1 MRGAS
6 KWPSDYRRHAEADLT
21 LTSLALRA
29 KAEIIKGCVYALTA
43 NSVPADAAA
52 GKHAVFYGLVPST
65 FFRMTEGQ
73 PLANTRRLEAWTMKF
88 LPTPMRRRLQGA
100 SGENRAIVRG
110 MVWVAVFLLVAKA
123 VAAAKEMLVAYRYGA
138 GAVVDGYLFVF
149 NLAQWPCAVFASVTG
164 IILIPFLVK
173 LQQERPS
180 EASRLQAALLPFAFL
195 LGAAVSLLFGAIMWW
210 AVSRMELGLTAESQ
224 AAALTALPWIAP
236 SIAFAFMGAVL
247 SNWLMSQ
254 RRHAN
259 TLLEATPAAAIA
271 VCLLVW
277 PIASGQPLGVLPL
290 AVATLIGFPLQTLL
304 LVRLCGQPIGFA
316 HFGTIAEHW
325 PALRKAFGIML
336 LAQIIFTSAGLLDQ
350 FFAVRMGE
358 GVLAIFAYAQR
369 IMALVLGLTTVV
381 VGRAMLP
388 VFASVGDLRASF
400 ALAQRWAW
408 RFGALGI
415 LCAVAVVLTAEW
427 AVMLLFERG
436 AFTAKDTQE
445 VAQILRVLALQL
457 PFYLFGIVLV
467 QWLGAAGKAFW
478 LFMAAVVGFLA
489 KLFSAWVW
497 FDLWGQGLAASTA
510 LMYAVSSIMIYGT
523 ARYLLRLERV
533 K

>member
-1 MRGAS
+1 MS
-6 KWPSDYRRHAEADLT
+6 
-21 LTSLALRA
+21 
-29 KAEIIKGCVYALTA
+29 
-43 NSVPADAAA
+43 
-52 GKHAVFYGLVPST
+52 
-65 FFRMTEGQ
+65 EGQ
-73 PLANTRRLEAWTMKF
+73 ILVDSRRLEAWTMKF
-88 LPTPMRRRLQGA
+88 LPAQMRRRLQGA

-110 MVWVAVFLLVAKA
+110 MVWVVVFLLIAKA
-123 VAAAKEMLVAYRYGA
+123 VAAAKEMMVAYRYGA

-149 NLAQWPCAVFASVTG
+149 NLAQWPCGVFASVTG

-195 LGAAVSLLFGAIMWW
+195 LGTAASLLFGPIMWW
-210 AVSRMELGLTAESQ
+210 GVSRIELGLTAESQ

-271 VCLLVW
+271 VCLVVW
-277 PIASGQPLGVLPL
+277 PMASGQAWGVLPL
-290 AVATLIGFPLQTLL
+290 AVATLIGFALQTSL

-336 LAQIIFTSAGLLDQ
+336 LAQIITNSAELLDQ

-358 GVLAIFAYAQR
+358 GVLASFFYAQR
-369 IMALVLGLTTVV
+369 IMALVLGLTSVV

-388 VFASVGDLRASF
+388 VFASVGDLRVSF

-408 RFGALGI
+408 RFGVLGA
-415 LCAVAVVLTAEW
+415 LCAAALVLTADW

-445 VAQILRVLALQL
+445 VAQMLRVLALQL

-467 QWLGAAGKAFW
+467 QWLGAAGKAAW
-478 LFMAAVVGFLA
+478 LLMAAIVGFLA
-489 KLFSAWVW
+489 KLFGAWMW
-497 FDLWGQGLAASTA
+497 FDLGGQGLAASTA
-510 LMYAVSSIMIYGT
+510 LMYLFTAIMVYLT
-523 ARYLLRLERV
+523 ARHLLRLKRV
-533 K
+533 G

>member
-1 MRGAS
+1 
-6 KWPSDYRRHAEADLT
+6 
-21 LTSLALRA
+21 
-29 KAEIIKGCVYALTA
+29 
-43 NSVPADAAA
+43 
-52 GKHAVFYGLVPST
+52 
-65 FFRMTEGQ
+65 
-73 PLANTRRLEAWTMKF
+73 MKF
-88 LPTPMRRRLQGA
+88 LPAPMRRRLQGA
-100 SGENRAIVRG
+100 SGENRAILRG
-110 MVWVAVFLLVAKA
+110 MVWVAVFLLIAKA
-123 VAAAKEMLVAYRYGA
+123 VAAAKEMIVAYRYGA

-149 NLAQWPCAVFASVTG
+149 NLAQWPYGVFASVTG

-210 AVSRMELGLTAESQ
+210 AIIHLELGLTAKSQ
-224 AAALTALPWIAP
+224 AAALTALPWVAP

-271 VCLLVW
+271 ICLLVW
-277 PIASGQPLGVLPL
+277 PIASGQAWGVLPL
-290 AVATLIGFPLQTLL
+290 AVATLIGFALQTLL
-304 LVRLCGQPIGFA
+304 LVRLCGHPIGFA
-316 HFGTIAEHW
+316 HLRTIAEHW

-358 GVLAIFAYAQR
+358 GVLASFFYAQR

-381 VGRAMLP
+381 IGRAMLP

-400 ALAQRWAW
+400 AMAQRWAW
-408 RFGALGI
+408 RFGVLGA
-415 LCAVAVVLTAEW
+415 LCAVALVLTADW

-467 QWLGAAGKAFW
+467 QWLGATGKAFW
-478 LFMAAVVGFLA
+478 LLMAAVMGFLA
-489 KLFSAWVW
+489 KLLGAWVW
-497 FDLWGQGLAASTA
+497 FDLGGQGLAASTV
-510 LMYAVSSIMIYGT
+510 LMYFFTAIMIYLT
-523 ARYLLRLERV
+523 ARQLLDIQRLE
-533 K
+533 

>member
-1 MRGAS
+1 
-6 KWPSDYRRHAEADLT
+6 
-21 LTSLALRA
+21 
-29 KAEIIKGCVYALTA
+29 
-43 NSVPADAAA
+43 
-52 GKHAVFYGLVPST
+52 
-65 FFRMTEGQ
+65 
-73 PLANTRRLEAWTMKF
+73 MKF
-88 LPTPMRRRLQGA
+88 LPAPMRRRLQGA

-110 MVWVAVFLLVAKA
+110 MVWVAVFLLIAKA
-123 VAAAKEMLVAYRYGA
+123 VAAAKEMMVAYRYGA

-149 NLAQWPCAVFASVTG
+149 NLAQWPGGVFASVTG

-195 LGAAVSLLFGAIMWW
+195 LGTAASLLFGAIMWW
-210 AVSRMELGLTAESQ
+210 AIIHLELGLIAKSQ
-224 AAALTALPWIAP
+224 AAALTALPWVAP

-271 VCLLVW
+271 FCLLVW
-277 PIASGQPLGVLPL
+277 PIASGQAWGVLPL
-290 AVATLIGFPLQTLL
+290 AVATLIGFALQTLL
-304 LVRLCGQPIGFA
+304 LVRLCGHPIGFA
-316 HFGTIAEHW
+316 HLGTIAEHW
-325 PALRKAFGIML
+325 PALRMAFGIML
-336 LAQIIFTSAGLLDQ
+336 LAQIVMNSAGLLDQ

-358 GVLAIFAYAQR
+358 GVLASFSYAQR

-388 VFASVGDLRASF
+388 VFASVGDLRVSF

-408 RFGALGI
+408 RFGVLGA
-415 LCAVAVVLTAEW
+415 LCAVALVMTAEW

-478 LFMAAVVGFLA
+478 LLMAAIVGFLA
-489 KLFSAWVW
+489 KLFGAWMW
-497 FDLWGQGLAASTA
+497 FDLGGQGLAASTA
-510 LMYAVSSIMIYGT
+510 LMYFFTAIMVYLT
-523 ARYLLRLERV
+523 ARHLLRLERV
-533 K
+533 E

>member
-1 MRGAS
+1 
-6 KWPSDYRRHAEADLT
+6 
-21 LTSLALRA
+21 
-29 KAEIIKGCVYALTA
+29 
-43 NSVPADAAA
+43 
-52 GKHAVFYGLVPST
+52 
-65 FFRMTEGQ
+65 MTEGQ
-73 PLANTRRLEAWTMKF
+73 TLANSRRLEAWAMKF
-88 LPTPMRRRLQGA
+88 LPAPMRRRLQGA

-110 MVWVAVFLLVAKA
+110 MVWVTVFLLVAKA
-123 VAAAKEMLVAYRYGA
+123 IAAAKEMMVAYRYGT

-149 NLAQWPCAVFASVTG
+149 NLAQWPSGVFASVTG

-195 LGAAVSLLFGAIMWW
+195 LGAAASLLFGAIMWW
-210 AVSRMELGLTAESQ
+210 AVLRLDLGLTVESQ
-224 AAALTALPWIAP
+224 VAALTALPWVAP
-236 SIAFAFMGAVL
+236 SIAFAFMAAVL

-277 PIASGQPLGVLPL
+277 PIASGQAWGVLPL
-290 AVATLIGFPLQTLL
+290 AAATLIGFALQTLL
-304 LVRLCGQPIGFA
+304 LIRLCRQPIGFA
-316 HFGTIAEHW
+316 HLRTIAEHW
-325 PALRKAFGIML
+325 PTLRNAFGIML
-336 LAQIIFTSAGLLDQ
+336 LAHIVMTSAGLLDQ

-358 GVLAIFAYAQR
+358 GVLASFSYAQR

-400 ALAQRWAW
+400 ALAERWAW
-408 RFGALGI
+408 RFGVLGA
-415 LCAVAVVLTAEW
+415 LCAVAVVFTAEW

-467 QWLGAAGKAFW
+467 QWLGAAGKAPW
-478 LFMAAVVGFLA
+478 LLITAVVAFLA
-489 KLFSAWVW
+489 KLFGAWVW
-497 FDLWGQGLAASTA
+497 FDLEGQGLAASTS
-510 LMYAVSSIMIYGT
+510 LMYVVSTIMIYGT
-523 ARYLLRLERV
+523 ARYLLRVDRIR
-533 K
+533 